1 MFCFGNHVR
10 EKELCRLTQCGIGT
24 RAKKLHIRFES
35 VMVPHLQRDPD
46 ARRDKQSPAE
56 SSTGRR
62 IPPCVRN
69 CVANPSRGAVHL
81 FRRSLACYAKTVDQG
96 EERHLAFGEIRD
108 FCSPVILLRID
119 VEMEVIGPAHAA
131 RQAVVPDTL

>member
-69 CVANPSRGAVHL
+69 CVATHPGAPYISFAVLWPAMRRPSTR
-81 FRRSLACYAKTVDQG
+81 AKSG
-96 EERHLAFGEIRD
+96 IWHSERFET
-108 FCSPVILLRID
+108 S
-119 VEMEVIGPAHAA
+119 AA
-131 RQAVVPDTL
+131 Q